1 MHFLDCVYISTNMY
15 AGTGKTTVARKM
27 GQVFFDMGL
36 LGSPQVIECSASDLV
51 GQYVGQTGPK
61 TKKLLEKALGRVLFV
76 DEAYR
81 LGEGPFA
88 QEAVDE
94 LVGLI
99 TQTTFK
105 NKLIIILAGY
115 ERDMNALMKV
125 NTGLSSR
132 FPDQVVFTNMDAA
145 ACLEVVRKL
154 LVKSNVHLSGLDDP
168 VSNLFQ
174 RMEGLVTYLSDL
186 PDWGN
191 ARDMTTL
198 AKSLVSRA
206 FLTGVTSTSNGSIE
220 LDEKEALGVLKEMV
234 DDRDRRA
241 GIPAKQKPP
250 SYPPTQ
256 TQTRQPS
263 PPPPTST
270 STATKVDNPAAKPQK
285 TAKPE
290 VKEPKAGGGGDGRD
304 PGVDDA
310 TWNAMQAA
318 IKQQSEVEKKKK
330 QELLALEQR
339 EASLRR
345 DEEMAKKTK
354 EELHRKLQE
363 EKDAQRI
370 NTLKNEREQARL
382 KEIRAAAARAQAEA
396 ELQARRE
403 AQRKAQEEERR
414 MQAKLKQMG
423 VCSAGFRWINM
434 GSYYRCGGGSH
445 SIPISQL
452 Q

>member
-1 MHFLDCVYISTNMY
+1 MY

-36 LGSPQVIECSASDLV
+36 LGSPEVIECSASDLV

-61 TKKLLEKALGRVLFV
+61 TKKLLDKALGRVLFV

-81 LGEGPFA
+81 LGEGHFA
-88 QEAVDE
+88 QEAIDE

-132 FPDQVVFTNMDAA
+132 FPDQVVFTNMEAA
-145 ACLEVVRKL
+145 DCLEVVRKL
-154 LVKSNVHLSGLDDP
+154 LVKSEVHLPGLDDP
-168 VSNLFQ
+168 TSDLFQ
-174 RMEGLVTYLSDL
+174 KMEGVVIYLADL

-198 AKSLVSRA
+198 AKSLVRRA
-206 FLTGVTSTSNGSIE
+206 FLTGGKSTSSDSIE
-220 LDEKEALGVLKEMV
+220 LDEKEALDVLKEMV
-234 DDRDRRA
+234 DDRERRA
-241 GIPAKQKPP
+241 AIPAKRRAPINLP
-250 SYPPTQ
+250 VQ
-256 TQTRQPS
+256 TQTPQPPT
-263 PPPPTST
+263 PPPIST
-270 STATKVDNPAAKPQK
+270 SIATA
-285 TAKPE
+285 TAKPAPKPANPPKNAKSE
-290 VKEPKAGGGGDGRD
+290 VKAGGGGGRD

-310 TWNAMQAA
+310 TWDAMQAA
-318 IKQQSEVEKKKK
+318 IKQQSEAEQRKK

-339 EASLRR
+339 EASQRR
-345 DEEMAKKTK
+345 NEEMARKAK
-354 EELHRKLQE
+354 EELDRKLKE
-363 EKDAQRI
+363 EKDAQRR
-370 NTLKNEREQARL
+370 NALMKEREQARL
-382 KEIRAAAARAQAEA
+382 KEARAAAARAKAEA
-396 ELQARRE
+396 ELQALRE

-414 MQAKLKQMG
+414 VQAKLRSMG
-423 VCSAGFRWINM
+423 VCPVGFRWINM
-434 GSYYRCGGGSH
+434 GSYYRCAGGSH
-445 SIPISQL
+445 TVSVAQL